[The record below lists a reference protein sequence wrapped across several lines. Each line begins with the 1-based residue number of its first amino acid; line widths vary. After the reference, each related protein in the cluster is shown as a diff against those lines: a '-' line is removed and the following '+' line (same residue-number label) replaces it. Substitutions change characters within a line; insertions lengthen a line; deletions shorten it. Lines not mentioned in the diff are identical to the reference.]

1 MRVLLTGGGTAGHV
15 NPALAIADMIR
26 EREPDSVIEYIGTE
40 KGIEAKLVGLR
51 KFAFHPIRVRGFSR
65 SLSPTNVKALFQ
77 AFRAVGECKKL
88 IRDFR
93 PDIVIGTGG
102 YVCWA
107 PVKAAASLGVPT
119 ALHESN
125 AEPGFAVRTLVSK
138 ADLILVNFEGT
149 KDFLRDKKT
158 RVERVGMPV
167 NKAFT
172 KGVKQGSLPKISALT
187 AKPAKEKREKRILS
201 FGGSLGAHTLNQ
213 TALCLARGYLKNH
226 PDVVLEHAC
235 GAREYEDICR
245 ICAAEGLDRLPNLK
259 LSEYIYDMPQR
270 MANAD
275 LVICRSGAST
285 LAELA
290 TSGKAAILIPSPNV
304 TGDQQRKNAAQLA
317 EKGAAEV
324 LEDGEAC
331 DKIVPLVD
339 SLFSSAGEERLVG
352 MRKKVADF
360 AVPDCGERLYRAL
373 RNLIDGN

>member
-15 NPALAIADMIR
+15 NPALAIADIIR
-26 EREPDSVIEYIGTE
+26 EKEPDSVIEYIGTE

-51 KFAFHPIRVRGFSR
+51 QMAFHPIRVRGLSR
-65 SLSPTNVKALFQ
+65 SLSPANVKALFQ
-77 AFRAVGECKKL
+77 AFRAVGASKKL

-93 PDIVIGTGG
+93 PDLVIGTGG
-102 YVCWA
+102 YVSWA
-107 PVKAAASLGVPT
+107 PVKAAASLGIPT

-125 AEPGFAVRTLVSK
+125 AEPGFAVRTLASK

-149 KDFLRDKKT
+149 KDFLKGQKT

-167 NKAFT
+167 NKAFA

-187 AKPAKEKREKRILS
+187 AKPAMEKKEKHILS

-213 TALCLARGYLKNH
+213 AALCLARGYLKDH
-226 PDVVLEHAC
+226 PDVILEHAC
-235 GAREYEDICR
+235 GAREYEEIRR
-245 ICAAEGLDRLPNLK
+245 ICHEEGLDRLSNLK

-290 TSGKAAILIPSPNV
+290 TAGKAAILIPSPNV

-324 LEDGEAC
+324 LEDDAAC
-331 DKIVPLVD
+331 DKIQSLVT
-339 SLFSSAGEERLVG
+339 SLCLPAGEERLAS
-352 MRKKVADF
+352 MRRKIRDF
-360 AVPDCGERLYRAL
+360 AVPDCEERLYRAL
-373 RNLIDGN
+373 RNLIDGK